1 MEGICSKAANW
12 ICHFPWRRCK
22 CGHEI
27 RTLGRELLQ
36 VSLSAIKNP
45 QQTLLKKDPAK
56 SRCSWTW
63 SWAACFTLLCV
74 TKGKCSCV
82 RPSGGW
88 GCFWQLCFVQD
99 LSPHTTQTLQEGVLG
114 CAWNHRAAWLGG
126 DPQTGH
132 VLVPIKITLK
142 FRRYIYELAAFSLPL
157 YARPTNGV
165 PSLTEQHILVFSD
178 RPRIHSQTSTDISV
192 ACLSLY

>member
-1 MEGICSKAANW
+1 MLMDMELGCMFHTSVCDQGKMFLCEAI
-12 ICHFPWRRCK
+12 RR
-22 CGHEI
+22 
-27 RTLGRELLQ
+27 
-36 VSLSAIKNP
+36 
-45 QQTLLKKDPAK
+45 
-56 SRCSWTW
+56 
-63 SWAACFTLLCV
+63 
-74 TKGKCSCV
+74 V
-82 RPSGGW
+82 RLFLAVP
-88 GCFWQLCFVQD
+88 QLCFVQD

-132 VLVPIKITLK
+132 VLAPIKITLK